1 MGLFMLSTGHFW
13 QDVFPSA
20 GNRIRLNPFFLKY
33 SPGLCLIGGICFAV
47 SSLIGQGMPVENRI
61 IAIRLGFS
69 LTTVS
74 VFLNH
79 MGGPLSF
86 RFRGRLVLPLLIL
99 ELLRPAD

>member
-1 MGLFMLSTGHFW
+1 MGLFVLSTGDFW
-13 QDVFPSA
+13 QGIFTSD

-33 SPGLCLIGGICFAV
+33 SPWFSLIGVICFAV

-79 MGGPLSF
+79 TGGLLSF
-86 RFRGRLVLPLLIL
+86 LF
-99 ELLRPAD
+99 

>member
-1 MGLFMLSTGHFW
+1 MLSTGHFW
-13 QDVFPSA
+13 QGVFPSD
-20 GNRIRLNPFFLKY
+20 GNRIRLNPFFLRY

-79 MGGPLSF
+79 TGGLLSF
-86 RFRGRLVLPLLIL
+86 LFERVYVGFVLAECPIIFSIETL
-99 ELLRPAD
+99 